1 MSVVCEVGV
10 YEPSSSKTSGWT
22 RVLEQEKAPY
32 RKVSEPGC
40 PVIVCEGQVPDG
52 LVEFLQEG
60 GVAIITAA
68 KERTLPFPV
77 RYRGQAVT
85 QLLQFPEL
93 DLRDVRMAGISAVFA
108 GEGFGNFTLHENRIE
123 KGGIRTGHFPAF
135 IQERVGRG
143 YCLFTGLPL
152 SELLLSLGDTL
163 RTFSRHSNI
172 TERIVAIDKAK
183 ILRVLVWILRKGF
196 SLLRIPYVHLC
207 YYPNRA
213 ASVFAFRI
221 DVDGTYGES
230 LTSIAQA
237 ARAAALPIT
246 FFVNRSLCL
255 GEEHYLH
262 QIDPVNEIGNHAN
275 IHNLFDTPEENLRN
289 VSEGRAWLQQNSLP
303 VGPWYA
309 APRGMWNPELGA
321 ALEELGYLYSSDF
334 GLEIDGLPFFP
345 RVYAR
350 RSALVQIPIHP
361 FSVERAVR
369 YAEEN
374 GLNPPSEE
382 EVLSYFTAVAR
393 DHLEQGWPIFF
404 YGHPEHFGKMAKTV
418 LFGLKRWADH
428 WNVPNTTLS
437 KYAEWWKR
445 RDALEIRASHDGDQN
460 ELVIH
465 CTLPEDVCVR
475 VFANDDLR
483 VSGVRRNNVVRV
495 TSLWMEGTTL

>member
-10 YEPSSSKTSGWT
+10 YQPSSSKTSGWT
-22 RVLEQEKAPY
+22 RVLEQEKTPY

-40 PVIVCEGQVPDG
+40 PVIVCEGQVPDR
-52 LVEFLQEG
+52 LAEFLQEG

-68 KERTLPFPV
+68 KELTLPFPV
-77 RYRGQAVT
+77 RYRGQAAM

-93 DLRDVRMAGISAVFA
+93 DLRDVRIAGISAVFA
-108 GEGFGNFTLHENRIE
+108 GEGFGKFTLHENRVE
-123 KGGIRTGHFPAF
+123 KGGIQTGHFPAF
-135 IQERVGRG
+135 IQQRVGRG

-163 RTFSRHSNI
+163 RTFSRHSSI
-172 TERIVAIDKAK
+172 TERIVTVDKAQ

-196 SLLRIPYVHLC
+196 SLLGLPYVHLC
-207 YYPNRA
+207 YYPDRA

-237 ARAAALPIT
+237 GRAAELPIT
-246 FFVNRSLCL
+246 FFINRSLCL
-255 GEEHYLH
+255 GEENYLH
-262 QIDPVNEIGNHAN
+262 QIDPANEIGNHAN
-275 IHNLFDTPEENLRN
+275 MHNLFDTKEDNLRN
-289 VSEGRAWLQQNSLP
+289 VSEGRAWLQENCLP

-350 RSALVQIPIHP
+350 RSGLIQIPIHP

-374 GLNPPSEE
+374 DLNPPGEE

-393 DHLEQGWPIFF
+393 DNLEQEWPIFF

-418 LFGLKRWADH
+418 LFALKRLADG

-445 RDALEIRASHDGDQN
+445 RDALEIHATHDADQN
-460 ELVIH
+460 ELVIN
-465 CTLPEDVCVR
+465 CTLPEDICVR

-483 VSGVRRNNVVRV
+483 ISGVRRNNVVQVRTV
-495 TSLWMEGTTL
+495 RMEAT

>member
-1 MSVVCEVGV
+1 MPVVCEVGV
-10 YEPSSSKTSGWT
+10 YQPSSAKTSGWT
-22 RVLEQEKAPY
+22 RVLEQEKTPY
-32 RKVSEPGC
+32 RKINEPGC
-40 PVIVCEGQVPDG
+40 PVMVCEGQVPDR
-52 LVEFLQEG
+52 LAEFLQEG

-68 KERTLPFPV
+68 RELTLPFPV

-93 DLRDVRMAGISAVFA
+93 NLPDVRIAGISAVFA
-108 GEGFGNFTLHENRIE
+108 GAGFGKITLHENRVE

-135 IQERVGRG
+135 IQQRVGRG

-152 SELLLSLGDTL
+152 SELLLSVGDTL
-163 RTFSRHSNI
+163 RTFSRHSSI
-172 TERIVAIDKAK
+172 TERIVTIDKAQ
-183 ILRVLVWILRKGF
+183 ILRILVWILRKAF
-196 SLLRIPYVHLC
+196 SLLGLPYVHLC
-207 YYPNRA
+207 YYPNQA

-221 DVDGTYGES
+221 DVDGTYGENV
-230 LTSIAQA
+230 TSIAQT
-237 ARAAALPIT
+237 ARAAELPIT
-246 FFVNRSLCL
+246 FFINQSLCL
-255 GEEHYLH
+255 GEQNYLH
-262 QIDPVNEIGNHAN
+262 QIDPANEIGNHGN
-275 IHNLFDTPEENLRN
+275 IHNLFDTKEDNLRN
-289 VSEGRAWLQQNSLP
+289 VSEGRAWLQENSLP

-345 RVYAR
+345 RVYTQR
-350 RSALVQIPIHP
+350 TGVIQIPIHP

-393 DHLEQGWPIFF
+393 DHLEQEWPIFF
-404 YGHPEHFGKMAKTV
+404 YGHPEHFGKMAKTI
-418 LFGLKRWADH
+418 LFALKRLADD

-445 RDALEIRASHDGDQN
+445 RDALEIYATHDDDQN
-460 ELVIH
+460 ELVIN
-465 CTLPEDVCVR
+465 CTLPEDISVR
-475 VFANDDLR
+475 VFASDDLR
-483 VSGVRRNNVVRV
+483 LSGVRRNNVVQVR
-495 TSLWMEGTTL
+495 TLQMEAT